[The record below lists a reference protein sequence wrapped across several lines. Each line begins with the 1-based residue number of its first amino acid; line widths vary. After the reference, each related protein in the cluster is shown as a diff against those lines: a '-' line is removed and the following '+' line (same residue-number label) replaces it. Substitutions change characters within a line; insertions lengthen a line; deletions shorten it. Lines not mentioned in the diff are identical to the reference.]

1 MESIYLL
8 KSLKSAEKSLGFSSR
23 QFSGAIC
30 VSLLKELINSQGLST
45 SEKDVFIKDVPIEFD
60 LLIVKPNSKP
70 LHGLLWNPDNVIAA
84 LEVKK
89 SGTISEDGIVK
100 TNSDFGRLRTYHP
113 HIKLFFITFSEI
125 RSKVAVIKRSDD
137 SFTFFIRR
145 NGKYSDT
152 GDYERFLSVISDI
165 NDDSSV

>member
-1 MESIYLL
+1 MEILNIL
-8 KSLKSAEKSLGFSSR
+8 KSLKSSEKALGFPSR
-23 QFSGAIC
+23 QFSGAVC
-30 VSLLKELINSQGLST
+30 VSLLKELLSEKGIAT

-70 LHGLLWNPDNVIAA
+70 LHGLLWNPEDVIAA

-89 SGTISEDGIVK
+89 SGTISEEGTAK

-113 HIKLFFITFSEI
+113 HIKLFFVTFSEI
-125 RSKVAVIKRSDD
+125 RSKVATIKRSDE

-145 NGKYSDT
+145 NGKYSAT
-152 GDYERFLSVISDI
+152 GDYERFLSVISELKQG
-165 NDDSSV
+165 